1 VPHTPHCGIVDGLGF
16 LAILVTAR
24 KRGRNILGYPGVPNL
39 LESILRDATISFVLV
54 FISHLLLLL
63 FLVSA
68 PVGDLRYVQR

>member
-1 VPHTPHCGIVDGLGF
+1 MPRTPHPLIVDGLGF
-16 LAILVTAR
+16 LAILITAR
-24 KRGRNILGYPGVPNL
+24 KQGRNEYPGMPNL

-68 PVGDLRYVQR
+68 PVGDIPYAQR